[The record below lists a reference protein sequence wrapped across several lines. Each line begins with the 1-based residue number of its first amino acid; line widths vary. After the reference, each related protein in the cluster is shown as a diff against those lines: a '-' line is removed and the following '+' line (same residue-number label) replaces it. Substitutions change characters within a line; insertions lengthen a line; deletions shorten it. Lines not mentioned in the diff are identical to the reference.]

1 MIIFEDIID
10 SIMGLGKIGLA
21 IFVGVIIIGVLGAIA
36 SNIR

>member
-21 IFVGVIIIGVLGAIA
+21 ILVGVVIIGVLGAIA
-36 SNIR
+36 THIR